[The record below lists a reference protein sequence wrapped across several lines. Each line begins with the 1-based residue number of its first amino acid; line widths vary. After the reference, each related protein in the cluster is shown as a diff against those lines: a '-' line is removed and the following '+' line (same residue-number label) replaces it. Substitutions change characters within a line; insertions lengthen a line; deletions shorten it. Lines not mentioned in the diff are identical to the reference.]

1 MHLTLPGPPPPPVG
15 TAGGATAVTAGA
27 GVAVGTTGA
36 SALIYFRRGVFNNA
50 AGVKA
55 VAAAGTCD
63 TEPYPVPTAT
73 LYTSVEPVAAGDT
86 VALLY

>member
-1 MHLTLPGPPPPPVG
+1 MHLTLPGPPPPPIG
-15 TAGGATAVTAGA
+15 TAGGATAATAGA

-36 SALIYFRRGVFNNA
+36 SALIYFWRGVFNNA
-50 AGVKA
+50 TGVKA
-55 VAAAGTCD
+55 AAAAGTCD

-73 LYTSVEPVAAGDT
+73 LYTAVEPVAAGDA